1 MKTTTIHG
9 YTVEFDID
17 ENGIPQC
24 LIRSKNASSSLS
36 FLLNMGGL
44 QHYDNREEAIPVSE
58 ETINK
63 IEAWAMAAGY

>member
-17 ENGIPQC
+17 ENGFTQC
-24 LIRSKNASSSLS
+24 FILSKTASASLS
-36 FLLNMGGL
+36 FLLNWGGL
-44 QHYDNREEAIPVSE
+44 SPYDDKHEVVKVSE

>member
-9 YTVEFDID
+9 YRVEFDID
-17 ENGIPQC
+17 ENEITQC
-24 LIRSKNASSSLS
+24 FILTKNASSSLS

-44 QHYDNREEAIPVSE
+44 QHSDDREEVVPVSE

>member
-9 YTVEFDID
+9 YTVEFDTD
-17 ENGIPQC
+17 ENGITQC
-24 LIRSKNASSSLS
+24 FILSKTASASLS
-36 FLLNMGGL
+36 FLLNWGGL
-44 QHYDNREEAIPVSE
+44 SPYDDMQEVVKVSE